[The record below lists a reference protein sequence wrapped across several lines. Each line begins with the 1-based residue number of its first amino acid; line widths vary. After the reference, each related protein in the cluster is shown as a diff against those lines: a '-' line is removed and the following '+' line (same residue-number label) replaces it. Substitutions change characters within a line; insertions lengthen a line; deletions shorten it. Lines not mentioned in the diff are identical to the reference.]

1 MARAMVFGWF
11 RVLGLLLAASLS
23 SVDGNRRREHVDQ
36 GPRQARVWGVP
47 NKAEKH
53 AIELDLECASYRDF
67 DWLHVK
73 RSLWRFFDELE
84 TQSRNLTLI
93 QEILLLAKSKP
104 QTDCYIGLFCLGLF
118 TFLFMEPANRARSV
132 VMRCGHDARPARCG
146 EFAKAIPLTFWDTIA
161 AGWPV
166 FTLLELLSV
175 SFSQDYRID
184 NVRVD
189 AGGLWAQNIVGGTEF
204 GPADE
209 YEKMTKGVATEEG
222 GTGRESGADAKE
234 AQDLREPREDQPY
247 SRKDSGIPTSRWVG
261 MVEWFRAYGAGHE
274 SVGSGGDELRLLST
288 AKSLDALSAEEGVY
302 DRYAAASSYFVLAE
316 KEMRLFEQNSF
327 YRSLVTE
334 ARGLLLL
341 GEMALE
347 WEQKGMTR

>member
-1 MARAMVFGWF
+1 M
-11 RVLGLLLAASLS
+11 LS
-23 SVDGNRRREHVDQ
+23 N
-36 GPRQARVWGVP
+36 
-47 NKAEKH
+47 
-53 AIELDLECASYRDF
+53 
-67 DWLHVK
+67 
-73 RSLWRFFDELE
+73 
-84 TQSRNLTLI
+84 
-93 QEILLLAKSKP
+93 
-104 QTDCYIGLFCLGLF
+104 
-118 TFLFMEPANRARSV
+118 FLS
-132 VMRCGHDARPARCG
+132 G

-209 YEKMTKGVATEEG
+209 YEKMTKFRRVAEQPAGASGGAHHAGEEQRARIGVVGPRLGGPSRPSAPDAVVKDVENEGLLALLTATYRGVATEEG
-222 GTGRESGADAKE
+222 GTGRESG
-234 AQDLREPREDQPY
+234 
-247 SRKDSGIPTSRWVG
+247 KDSAIPTSRWVG

-274 SVGSGGDELRLLST
+274 SETTKGDELRLLST

-316 KEMRLFEQNSF
+316 KVLAKLRSLLQEDALSLYQQHSRSSTLEDEKMMMEMDKASVNISSTVGFKNRKFTTSSNIATSSTEASGTTPYDAQEMRLFEQNSF